1 MQGKTEPEKHRFRFS
16 ADEWDYLRVLSSEEP
31 KIARLTGAQKP
42 IDSNLH
48 AIDLKPVDAQELRGC
63 LTERMARLGF
73 DGKYDVSKEGRLL
86 EQLIDRL
93 FVP

>member
-16 ADEWDYLRVLSSEEP
+16 ADEWDYLRRLSSEEP
-31 KIARLTGAQKP
+31 RIARLAGGSEP
-42 IDSNLH
+42 ITPNPRTINLEP
-48 AIDLKPVDAQELRGC
+48 ADIQELRGY
-63 LTERMARLGF
+63 LTERLARLGF
-73 DGKYDVSKEGRLL
+73 DGKYDVNEEGRLL